1 MVAHWP
7 STMHKEQSHKNVSS
21 LPFFIMVCTQCTQHQ
36 QYTLFYLRWSIIP
49 LLFANSL
56 SYQTENFVTQLS
68 KCKLEKLSDNLIIKE
83 SNSQLRVMHVSA
95 AMNKTHLKEKQ
106 GERE

>member
-1 MVAHWP
+1 
-7 STMHKEQSHKNVSS
+7 
-21 LPFFIMVCTQCTQHQ
+21 
-36 QYTLFYLRWSIIP
+36 
-49 LLFANSL
+49 
-56 SYQTENFVTQLS
+56 VTQLS